1 MQTASTLPGLT
12 GRSAR
17 RAIGPT
23 LVLVAGLALGTHP
36 ALAAGGALTSAAGAL
51 PLTAALPPASQPT
64 SGPEIEVPKPLEETD
79 AARYRQIFRLQ
90 SKGDWKGA
98 DEIIGSLT
106 DLRLMGHVLAQR
118 YLAPTY
124 KTRYAELSEW
134 LAKYGDHPDA
144 PAIYTLALK
153 KKPAGA
159 AAPAEPNVSSFR
171 GGTPDGANR
180 APAPAEWAQG
190 LEAWR
195 KGNSKLAASLFEKA
209 AKESNGNPWVQSA
222 AAYWAA
228 RAHIRNREPQKVSE
242 WLRLAAG
249 EPRTFYGQLAR
260 RALGVDTAFAWADP
274 VLTPDGADALMAT
287 RAGQRAL
294 ALIQIGQRQR
304 ASDEFHLLR
313 PQAGPEL
320 TQGMLAIANQIGM
333 PSLTLGLGASLE
345 DKSGFRLDNALFP
358 TPSWTPK
365 GGFKVNRALLF
376 ALART
381 ESGFNPEAKS
391 PVGALGLMQ
400 LMPPTVKYTGARL
413 AEVLGTSKPDWRD
426 PETNMALGQEYV
438 QYLLEDSNV
447 NGDLLLMAAA
457 YNAGPGNLAKWRDK
471 FAYDNDPLLFL
482 ESMPSRETHDFAQ
495 RVLASMWIYQQR
507 LGQDSP
513 TLDALAAG
521 AWPQYR
527 PQDDEAVAAADNA
540 SN

>member
-1 MQTASTLPGLT
+1 MQMASTLSGLT

-17 RAIGPT
+17 RAIGPA
-23 LVLVAGLALGTHP
+23 LVLVAGLAFGSHP
-36 ALAAGGALTSAAGAL
+36 ALAAGGAL
-51 PLTAALPPASQPT
+51 PLTAALPPASQPAT
-64 SGPEIEVPKPLEETD
+64 GPEIDVPKPLEETD

-90 SKGDWKGA
+90 NKADWKGA
-98 DEIIGSLT
+98 NEIIGSLT

-118 YLAPTY
+118 YLSPTY
-124 KTRYAELSEW
+124 KARYAELSEW
-134 LAKYGDHPDA
+134 LSKYGDHPDA
-144 PAIYTLALK
+144 PAIYALALK
-153 KKPAGA
+153 KKPASA

-171 GGTPDGANR
+171 GGTPDGANKG
-180 APAPAEWAQG
+180 PEPAEWAQG

-195 KGNSKLAASLFEKA
+195 NGNPRLAATLFEKA
-209 AKESNGNPWVQSA
+209 AKASNGNPWVQSA

-228 RAHIRNREPQKVSE
+228 RAHIRNKEPQQVSE

-274 VLTPDGADALMAT
+274 TLTEDGAQALMAT

-320 TQGMLAIANQIGM
+320 TQGMLAIANEIGM

-345 DKSGFRLDNALFP
+345 GKSGFRLDNALFP
-358 TPSWTPK
+358 TPAWTPK

-381 ESGFNPEAKS
+381 ESGFNPDAKS
-391 PVGALGLMQ
+391 PMGALGLMQ
-400 LMPPTVKYTGARL
+400 LMPGTVKYTGGRL
-413 AEVLGTSKPDWRD
+413 ADVLGSGKPDWRD
-426 PETNMALGQEYV
+426 PEINMALGQEYV

-457 YNAGPGNLAKWRDK
+457 YNAGPGNLAKWREK
-471 FAYDNDPLLFL
+471 FAYDGDPLLFL
-482 ESMPSRETHDFAQ
+482 ESMPSRETRDFAE